1 MAERLDV
8 TRQIQ
13 ENNRKKRYHMSMDF
27 FEVPLSLEL
36 FDVYQICDLACSS
49 DFETL
54 VHQQVCYEISYIVSG
69 EGTFTRN
76 GTSYAVTQNMIFV
89 VNATDTHH
97 VKSSKQN
104 PLRYMCMG
112 FTFRKDSRDYPKFEK
127 LGSFLDNLKNPLT
140 IDNYKIYNL
149 FTLALDEISA
159 PNFLSMEMFESY
171 ITQIVILTYRSLCDQ
186 PKLHYTNLLES
197 DNTNPL
203 VYAITN
209 YIDANLV
216 DIKNLTDITNVF
228 DYSYGYLSKL
238 FSQTMGMTLKD
249 YYTKRRFE
257 KAAEML
263 THKTSINAIS
273 EVLHFSDASSFC
285 KAFKQYYHISPK
297 KYQLFTEGNMAAEL
311 PPEIMTAT

>member
-1 MAERLDV
+1 MAESIGV
-8 TRQIQ
+8 MQKIQ
-13 ENNRKKRYHMSMDF
+13 ENNQKKRYHMSMDF
-27 FEVPLSLEL
+27 FETPLSLEL
-36 FDVYQICDLACSS
+36 FDVYQISDLACSS

-76 GTSYAVTQNMIFV
+76 GASYAVKPNMIFV
-89 VNATDTHH
+89 VNAADTHH
-97 VKSSKQN
+97 VKSSKHN
-104 PLRYMCMG
+104 PLRYMCLG
-112 FTFRKDSRDYPKFEK
+112 FVFRKDSRDYPKFDK
-127 LGSFLDNLKNPLT
+127 LCSFLDNLKNPLT
-140 IDNYKIYNL
+140 IDNYKIYDL

-186 PKLHYTNLLES
+186 PRLHYTNLIEP

-203 VYAITN
+203 IYAITN

-216 DIKNLTDITNVF
+216 DIKNLADITNVF

-263 THKTSINAIS
+263 THKISINAIS
-273 EVLHFSDASSFC
+273 EILHFSDTSSFC

-297 KYQLFTEGNMAAEL
+297 KYQQFIEKNMEAEL
-311 PPEIMTAT
+311 PPQDE